1 MPNYNQYVIVFLN
14 IKSYPIKANPSLK
27 HKPGEGPAVYRAKEA
42 PSFLHYFKT
51 LNIGPVPEPNPRPPA
66 LQSSALPT
74 ELILLRLKTI

>member
-51 LNIGPVPEPNPRPPA
+51 LNIGPVPESNPRPP
-66 LQSSALPT
+66 ALPT

>member
-27 HKPGEGPAVYRAKEA
+27 HEPGEGPAVYRAKEV
-42 PSFLHYFKT
+42 PSFLSYFKT
-51 LNIGPVPEPNPRPPA
+51 LNIGPVLESNPRPP
-66 LQSSALPT
+66 ALPT